1 MADTAPIVLL
11 QVSDMHLQ
19 QEPYMLLK
27 GVNVEQR
34 FQQVIVEIESQ
45 SADALLLT
53 GDLTHHAP
61 RAYERLVSYVDCL
74 PYPAYWIPGN
84 HDLPEEM
91 ARFTGTELAQRV
103 KTFGGWKLIFLDSSS
118 NPDGKGSGSL
128 SETELSF
135 LKAELSQTAA
145 DQHVLLVLH
154 HHPVPVQSRWQDE
167 ICLANAEQFWQIV
180 DLYPQVKG
188 VIFGHV
194 HQSWE
199 LQRGDIQLFS
209 VPATAAQFK
218 AQTDSSE
225 VENDPKLAGPAY
237 GRYQLHSCGKI
248 SQQVIR
254 LPA

>member
-1 MADTAPIVLL
+1 MAETITLL

-19 QEPYMLLK
+19 QEPDMLLK

-34 FQQVIVEIESQ
+34 FQKVLAEIKAQ

-61 RAYERLVSYVDCL
+61 KAYDRLVSYIDDL
-74 PYPAYWIPGN
+74 SYPSYWIPGN

-91 ARFTGTELAQRV
+91 ERFADTELASRV
-103 KTFGGWKLIFLDSSS
+103 ETFDDWKLIFLDSSS

-128 SETELSF
+128 SESELEF
-135 LKAELSQTAA
+135 LKTELSQTMP

-154 HHPVPVQSRWQDE
+154 HHPVSVQSRWQDE
-167 ICLANAEQFWQIV
+167 ICLGNTDQFWRIV

-194 HQSWE
+194 HQSWT

-225 VENDPKLAGPAY
+225 VEDDPKLAGPAY

>member
-1 MADTAPIVLL
+1 MAETITLL

-19 QEPYMLLK
+19 QEPDMLLK

-34 FQQVIVEIESQ
+34 FQQVLAEIESQ

-61 RAYERLVSYVDCL
+61 RAYDRLVSNVHSL
-74 PYPAYWIPGN
+74 PYPTYWIPGN

-91 ARFTGTELAQRV
+91 ARFTGTELASRV
-103 KTFGGWKLIFLDSSS
+103 KTFDGWKLIFLDSSS
-118 NPDGKGSGSL
+118 HPDGKGSGSL
-128 SETELSF
+128 SESELSF
-135 LKAELSQTAA
+135 LKAELSQTAP
-145 DQHVLLVLH
+145 DQHALLVLH
-154 HHPVPVQSRWQDE
+154 HHPVSVKSRWQDE
-167 ICLANAEQFWQIV
+167 ICLGNADQFWQIV
-180 DLYPQVKG
+180 ELYPQVKG

-194 HQSWE
+194 HQSWA

-225 VENDPKLAGPAY
+225 VEDDPKLAGPAY
-237 GRYQLHSCGKI
+237 GRYQLYSCGKI
-248 SQQVIR
+248 NQQVIR